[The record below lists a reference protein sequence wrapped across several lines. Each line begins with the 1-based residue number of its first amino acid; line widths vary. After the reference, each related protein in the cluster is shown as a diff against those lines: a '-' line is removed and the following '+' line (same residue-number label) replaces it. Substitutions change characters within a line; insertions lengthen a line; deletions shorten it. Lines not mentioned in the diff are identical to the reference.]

1 MQSATKYI
9 ILSKD
14 DRDLIQNND
23 NNQVFFVN
31 RSPTYLLPAVNHDYY
46 VKHGLFESALIEWCK
61 QFCKKDCAF
70 LDVGAHTGTYAISL
84 APFAKK
90 VYAFEPQQMTFY
102 ALCGG
107 VALSGLHNVEC
118 CNYGLGSEDQVG
130 TRVLNIV
137 SSDGGGSTLQEV
149 QGSALAKE
157 RIEVKKLDD
166 MSASIQEPICFI
178 KMDVENNELHVLR
191 GAVETLKTH
200 NYPTILFE
208 SNHENV
214 ELFDFLRK
222 NLGYSIINVSGT
234 FNMFLATYNK

>member
-1 MQSATKYI
+1 MQSTTKYI

-14 DRDLIQNND
+14 DRDSIQNND

-46 VKHGLFESALIEWCK
+46 VKHGLFENGLIEWCK

-118 CNYGLGSEDQVG
+118 SNYGLGSDDQVG
-130 TRVLNIV
+130 TQVLNIV

-157 RIEVKKLDD
+157 SIEVRKLDD
-166 MSASIQEPICFI
+166 MSANIREPICFI

-208 SNHENV
+208 SNHENID
-214 ELFDFLRK
+214 LFDFLRK
-222 NLGYSIINVSGT
+222 DLGYKTVSVSGT

>member
-1 MQSATKYI
+1 
-9 ILSKD
+9 
-14 DRDLIQNND
+14 
-23 NNQVFFVN
+23 
-31 RSPTYLLPAVNHDYY
+31 
-46 VKHGLFESALIEWCK
+46 
-61 QFCKKDCAF
+61 
-70 LDVGAHTGTYAISL
+70 
-84 APFAKK
+84 
-90 VYAFEPQQMTFY
+90 
-102 ALCGG
+102 
-107 VALSGLHNVEC
+107 
-118 CNYGLGSEDQVG
+118 LGSKDQVG
-130 TRVLNIV
+130 TQVLNIV
-137 SSDGGGSTLQEV
+137 SLDGGGSTLQEV

-166 MSASIQEPICFI
+166 MSASIREPICFI

-222 NLGYSIINVSGT
+222 DLGYSIINVSGT